1 MSLYRLPYDEAATTT
16 EMSADC
22 RAVEETLHLPA
33 RRTPAERTARAAR
46 RPAPSIRYEDYP
58 REVAK
63 PTIRISDA
71 ASRLA
76 AAIHP

>member
-1 MSLYRLPYDEAATTT
+1 MSSFPLPYDEAATAT
-16 EMSADC
+16 EMTADC
-22 RAVEETLHLPA
+22 RAVEETLHLPV
-33 RRTPAERTARAAR
+33 RGTPAERTARAAR

-58 REVAK
+58 REVPK
-63 PTIRISDA
+63 PTIQISDA